1 MGYKVEELL
10 NSTASK
16 RYNRNIKALEYL
28 WVLGMCY
35 SDKNKMLEIS
45 KNELK
50 HMNTEENISWM
61 ITAIKVIKRNLTI
74 KIGIKHDRKRN
85 NTGTSNKRS

>member
-1 MGYKVEELL
+1 MGYNTEELI
-10 NSTASK
+10 NHVTSK
-16 RYNRNIKALEYL
+16 RYRRNIKALEYL

-35 SDKNKMLEIS
+35 SDKNKMLEVC

-74 KIGIKHDRKRN
+74 KTGIK
-85 NTGTSNKRS
+85 